1 MARNMEIVD
10 INALAKLIVDIGSFN
25 ESMGII
31 LELMSRNVSNMQSV
45 WDDDQYNQ
53 FREFMNDLIRSLK
66 SDLQIMEGT
75 RSSLQEMY
83 KIVTQD

>member
-75 RSSLQEMY
+75 R
-83 KIVTQD
+83 